1 MIIKSK
7 INKVIT
13 SFALLVVL
21 AVSVYSP
28 ALVNAQSLERQ
39 LVPVSISYE
48 PVNGFSAISKVFS
61 LPPYANPADIP
72 IGSFEM
78 FGQYFTF
85 GFMTQDY
92 TMYTSVIEMREAIA
106 IETSTNSL
114 NDILPSIEREIW
126 FDRDGYTGLLTLD
139 MHSIRSESAGTT
151 TRSSTVRRTRTYP
164 HLPSQDSS
172 LIPRTINEGGINLNL
187 YSVSWQASSSSA
199 VVDGLPMG
207 ATYTATAVYTGSLSQ
222 TSTVGYVTTAEYTGT
237 VSRLAQSQILYTVV
251 FFGTYVEPLYVA
263 DEAELQGSSGSVSA
277 EDEEQDANE
286 EELLALPP
294 YGSDSPPPVGDGTYG
309 ASTSRLDGLVEG
321 IGGMQLVAAMAIVI
335 IAAFTLIALLKPK
348 KLKTA

>member
-1 MIIKSK
+1 MC
-7 INKVIT
+7 V
-13 SFALLVVL
+13 ALLVVL

-28 ALVNAQSLERQ
+28 ALVNAQPAERQ
-39 LVPVSISYE
+39 LIPVSISYE
-48 PVNGFSAISKVFS
+48 PVNGFSAVSKVFS
-61 LPPYANPADIP
+61 LPPYANPASIP
-72 IGSFEM
+72 IDSFEM

-92 TMYTSVIEMREAIA
+92 TMYTSEVEMREAIT

-126 FDRDGYTGLLTLD
+126 YDRDGYSGLLTLD

-187 YSVSWQASSSSA
+187 YSVSWQVSSSSA

-237 VSRLAQSQILYTVV
+237 VSRLAQSQIHYTVV

-263 DEAELQGSSGSVSA
+263 AEAELQYSSDSISA
-277 EDEEQDANE
+277 EGEEPDANE
-286 EELLALPP
+286 EELLTLPP
-294 YGSDSPPPVGDGTYG
+294 YGSDSPPDVGYGTYG
-309 ASTSRLDGLVEG
+309 ASTSRLSGLVEG
-321 IGGMQLVAAMAIVI
+321 IGGTQVVAAMVIVV
-335 IAAFTLIALLKPK
+335 IAAIILIVLLKPKTK